1 MQRFFANLEECES
14 GLNRQQCAARREDRL
29 VVPCLTLR
37 DNTSRP
43 VTIEMGTNML
53 VGSNKDRI
61 VAQAHQVLAAKE
73 TSKNRPLL
81 WGGSASARILDA
93 LDAEIATGLK

>member
-1 MQRFFANLEECES
+1 M
-14 GLNRQQCAARREDRL
+14 
-29 VVPCLTLR
+29 R

-53 VGSNKDRI
+53 VGSTKDRI

-73 TSKNRPLL
+73 TSKNRPPL
-81 WGGSASARILDA
+81 WDGNAGARILDG
-93 LDAEIATGLK
+93 LDAELSAGLK